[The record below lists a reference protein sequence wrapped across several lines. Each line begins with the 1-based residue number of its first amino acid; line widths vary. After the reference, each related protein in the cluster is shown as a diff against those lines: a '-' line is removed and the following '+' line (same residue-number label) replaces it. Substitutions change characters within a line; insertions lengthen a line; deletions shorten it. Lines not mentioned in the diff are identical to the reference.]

1 MVSRIQGD
9 VEIGKI
15 KESSLL
21 KLLNKYKVKQWPHL
35 LSQIKKEL
43 MGIKGVKATIDNTLE
58 KGCVPFNFWSLSIS

>member
-21 KLLNKYKVKQWPHL
+21 KLLNKYKVKQ
-35 LSQIKKEL
+35 
-43 MGIKGVKATIDNTLE
+43 
-58 KGCVPFNFWSLSIS
+58 